1 MDEKSSQVK
10 VVIVRHQNDCRW
22 YTFSVPDKVRLNA
35 GDAVLCDTSQGRGQ
49 VGYCVTDSYWI
60 DKDKL
65 GPLLGVSS
73 ASKLKPVVAFLKPI
87 YFDQAEEK

>member
-1 MDEKSSQVK
+1 MEETRVK
-10 VVIVRHQNDCRW
+10 VVIVRHQNDCGW

-35 GDAVLCDTSQGRGQ
+35 GDAVLCDTIKGRGQ

-60 DKDKL
+60 DEDKL

-73 ASKLKPVVAFLKPI
+73 VKKLKPVVAFLKPI
-87 YFDQAEEK
+87 YLDQAEEQ